1 MGYYAYG
8 MFKTVKKKP
17 TDFFETLKK
26 TLSQLEDYHTY
37 TTSNSTSILSDTL

>member
-8 MFKTVKKKP
+8 MFKTVKKKT

-26 TLSQLEDYHTY
+26 LSRNLKIT
-37 TTSNSTSILSDTL
+37 ILTQQVIVPVF